1 MPGRTSEITLRG
13 SRQEHAAVPEVDGTP
28 AAIPA
33 DQLLRHAL
41 HNGPWLLDALY
52 AGRPLNGT
60 ARRPATRLYP
70 SFSTD
75 MSGRGRGMWEV
86 VGVSAPEERVYE
98 ALIRSGPTAISD
110 LAAENGITRARAA
123 RILAR
128 LAGQGLATRLPGKP
142 ARFAPVMPE
151 LAASALIAAQESRLR
166 RLREHAEQ
174 FASRERVLPAAQH
187 PAELIEV
194 IEGALNVRNA
204 FVRLQRAARKQMRV
218 LDKPPYTGDQPE
230 GNPEEYRL
238 LDVGQVRYRTI
249 YEQAGLVQPGRIA
262 EIRNGIQHGERA
274 RVARSL
280 PMKMAL
286 CDDRLALIP
295 VSTFDR
301 RASQAAYLIHPSSL
315 LAALSEL
322 FEAIWQQAVPLNQ
335 AHAVSTGEP
344 TLTDH
349 DRDLLG
355 LLAGGVNEAAIAG
368 AFGCSVRT
376 VTRQVRRIMKMTGA
390 DNHFQAGVEA
400 SRRGWV

>member
-1 MPGRTSEITLRG
+1 
-13 SRQEHAAVPEVDGTP
+13 
-28 AAIPA
+28 
-33 DQLLRHAL
+33 
-41 HNGPWLLDALY
+41 
-52 AGRPLNGT
+52 
-60 ARRPATRLYP
+60 
-70 SFSTD
+70 
-75 MSGRGRGMWEV
+75 MWEV

-98 ALIRSGPTAISD
+98 ALIRSGPIAVSD
-110 LAAENGITRARAA
+110 LAAENGITRERAA

-128 LAGQGLATRLPGKP
+128 LAGQGLATRLPGRP

-151 LAASALIAAQESRLR
+151 LAASALIAAQESQLR
-166 RLREHAEQ
+166 RLREHAQQ
-174 FASRERVLPAAQH
+174 FASRQRALPGAGH

-204 FVRLQRAARKQMRV
+204 FVRLQRGARTQMRV

-238 LDVGQVRYRTI
+238 LHAGQVRYRTI
-249 YEQAGLVQPGRIA
+249 YDRAGLVQPGRIA
-262 EIRNGIQHGERA
+262 EIRNGIQRGERA

-295 VSTFDR
+295 VSTFGR

-315 LAALSEL
+315 LAA
-322 FEAIWQQAVPLNQ
+322 IWQQAVPLNP
-335 AHAVSTGEP
+335 APALSAGDP
-344 TLTDH
+344 ALSDR

-355 LLAGGVNEAAIAG
+355 LLAGGASEAAIAG

-376 VTRQVRRIMKMTGA
+376 VARQVRRIMRMTGA
-390 DNHFQAGVEA
+390 DNHFQAGMEA